1 MLNRVRAFLASDIFL
16 ILMAVI
22 AAVIICVDQLLGT
35 PVYYGLSV
43 YFGFLCFIVFA
54 LSDDL
59 ITMLGPGLLLLSFVI
74 QYKNSFDAYMGY
86 LWGIPILVVCVLVHV
101 WLGRSSFKGV
111 SLKSLPLT
119 KPICFASVAMLLGG
133 VGITTTA
140 EYFSTLSI
148 VYMIMLGPFILLV
161 YWYFSSRFKAS
172 SSFSFD
178 RLAFVMVV
186 VSSFIIFAIFEYYG
200 EHWAKFISSPNIL
213 PFQWRNNACTLLMI
227 AMPFG
232 FYLAQN
238 RSVWFFAVPVLSCVA
253 IVLSGSRGGL
263 VFGAIEFLI
272 LVIYYSVV
280 DKPHKWV
287 YLSVL
292 GLGIVAC
299 VVVVLKF
306 SDMLSYTIDRFTSS
320 KENFRRI
327 GLWKRSVTDFLSN
340 PLFGRGIGYMGNRD
354 FHPSQVGQ
362 LCWYH
367 SSIPQV
373 IGSMG
378 IAGIL
383 AYGYQLFARV
393 KVLRGCGSA
402 GSCVLLSLVGLELM
416 SLVNPG
422 IFAPAYLIIITILFA
437 AAENEV
443 SS

>member
-1 MLNRVRAFLASDIFL
+1 MLVRIRSFLASDIFL
-16 ILMAVI
+16 ILMAVV

-35 PVYYGLSV
+35 PVYYGLSI
-43 YFGFLCFIVFA
+43 YFGFLCFIVLA

-59 ITMLGPGLLLLSFVI
+59 LSMLGPALLMLSFVI
-74 QYKNSFDAYMGY
+74 QYKNSFDAYMEY
-86 LWGIPILVVCVLVHV
+86 LWGIPVLVVCVLLHII
-101 WLGRSSFKGV
+101 LGRSSFKGV
-111 SLKSLPLT
+111 TLRSLPLT
-119 KPICFASVAMLLGG
+119 KPICFVSVALFLGG
-133 VGITTTA
+133 VGSLPLSS
-140 EYFSTLSI
+140 YFSTLSV
-148 VYMIMLGPFILLV
+148 VYMILLGPFILFI
-161 YWYFSSRFKAS
+161 YWYFSSRFKGS
-172 SSFSFD
+172 SSFSFS
-178 RLAFVMVV
+178 RLALVMVV
-186 VSSFIIFAIFEYYG
+186 VSCFLIFAIFEYYG
-200 EHWAKFISSPNIL
+200 EHWAKFVASPNIL

-232 FYLAQN
+232 FYL
-238 RSVWFFAVPVLSCVA
+238 SKEKSLWFFVVPVLSCIA

-263 VFGAIEFLI
+263 LFGAIEFLI

-280 DKPHKWV
+280 DKPHRWV

-299 VVVVLKF
+299 VVLFFLF
-306 SDMLSYTIDRFTSS
+306 SDYVSYTLDRFTSS

-378 IAGIL
+378 IVGIL
-383 AYGYQLFARV
+383 AYGYQLICRV
-393 KVLRGCGSA
+393 KVLRGLGSA
-402 GSCVLLSLVGLELM
+402 GACVLLSLVGLELM